1 MLGNRVQDPRAD
13 SKSSAELYRAQPG
26 RKAPSPRR
34 PVLLQ
39 YLTGCR
45 KWQDSAHREVPPHPT
60 PEGLGGPPAPSPDSL
75 EGNGAWHYR
84 APGPLQRAIHRP
96 HLVLPSA
103 RSWWAPL
110 TARTGALYEQCNH
123 MGAQAPAFRSGKRCA
138 ASSLPPP
145 PILGEQRLPGLASSS
160 GAQLGCREGRSHSS
174 PRPDYPPGAGSCIS
188 NIFRKAGGRAGRG
201 AQRKRVRIRY
211 GGG

>member
-1 MLGNRVQDPRAD
+1 MSSVITWAHKHRLSVLESAVQ
-13 SKSSAELYRAQPG
+13 
-26 RKAPSPRR
+26 
-34 PVLLQ
+34 
-39 YLTGCR
+39 
-45 KWQDSAHREVPPHPT
+45 
-60 PEGLGGPPAPSPDSL
+60 
-75 EGNGAWHYR
+75 
-84 APGPLQRAIHRP
+84 P
-96 HLVLPSA
+96 HL
-103 RSWWAPL
+103 
-110 TARTGALYEQCNH
+110 C
-123 MGAQAPAFRSGKRCA
+123 
-138 ASSLPPP
+138 PP